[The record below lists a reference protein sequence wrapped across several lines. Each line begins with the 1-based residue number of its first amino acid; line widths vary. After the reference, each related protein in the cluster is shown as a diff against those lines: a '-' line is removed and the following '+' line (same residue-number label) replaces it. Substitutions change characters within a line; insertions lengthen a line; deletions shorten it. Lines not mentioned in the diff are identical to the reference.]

1 VVPKGTP
8 REIVDKISTA
18 MREISADPAL
28 QERFEVA
35 GARSVGSTPEDVTA
49 LALKERPM
57 WQEMVRVSGAKL
69 D

>member
-1 VVPKGTP
+1 
-8 REIVDKISTA
+8 
-18 MREISADPAL
+18 MREISADPVL
-28 QERFEVA
+28 QQRFEVA
-35 GARSVGSTPEDVTA
+35 GARSLGSTPEEVTA